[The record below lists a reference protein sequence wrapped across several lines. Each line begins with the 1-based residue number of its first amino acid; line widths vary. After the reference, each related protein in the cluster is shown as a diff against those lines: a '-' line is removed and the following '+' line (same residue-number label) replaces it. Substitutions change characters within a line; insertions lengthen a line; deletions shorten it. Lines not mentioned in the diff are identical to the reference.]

1 MLLSGQPC
9 CPEKGQ
15 VPTCVLVPSAPAS
28 GRSSESYPS
37 LRCVPLAHAAVA
49 QVRSCRRGMCI
60 WCLMTK
66 PLGLAAVT
74 AVPSTAQ
81 LEQGWIPLPLTQT
94 QCPNPFAYPVR
105 KNPVGEMTSYCCF
118 SFCFLITGEGRHDLM
133 TIGGCHFCFW

>member
-74 AVPSTAQ
+74 AVPFNGSAGAR
-81 LEQGWIPLPLTQT
+81 LDSPSPHPDSVSKPVCLPGAKEP
-94 QCPNPFAYPVR
+94 CWRND
-105 KNPVGEMTSYCCF
+105 
-118 SFCFLITGEGRHDLM
+118 FLLLLQFLLPDY
-133 TIGGCHFCFW
+133 W